1 MTAMRLICP
10 QRYGKQTPR
19 TVPRSGFAGSEDGR
33 LTLRRRRLRMV
44 ENSCKV
50 ERVAH
55 KYGLSRLDERVLRR
69 REQEGAS
76 LRKLEAYINQ
86 RILRAAME
94 GAGMRVLEGDAENYH
109 RILTEDDA
117 SRTAE
122 QQVRRELEQEGV
134 PVEEVLS
141 DMVSYQTVRAHL
153 NDCLDTD
160 TSKDDAPPDPEQ
172 AESTFRGLQTRA
184 ENVVEKALNRFR
196 KHDVIDIGS
205 PHVNVIINVT
215 CGDCGRTYGAYE
227 LLNRKQCECR
237 VDTVSDTPTNHTRS
251 K

>member
-1 MTAMRLICP
+1 MRVV
-10 QRYGKQTPR
+10 T
-19 TVPRSGFAGSEDGR
+19 
-33 LTLRRRRLRMV
+33 
-44 ENSCKV
+44 NSCKV

-55 KYGLSRLDERVLRR
+55 KYGLSKLDKRVLRR

-76 LRKLEAYINQ
+76 LRKLESYINQ

-94 GAGMRVLEGDAENYH
+94 DAGMRVLEGDAENYH
-109 RILTEDDA
+109 RILTEDDV

-134 PVEEVLS
+134 LVEEVLS

-172 AESTFRGLQTRA
+172 AESTFRGLQSRA
-184 ENVVEKALNRFR
+184 EKVVEKALTRFR
-196 KHDVIDIGS
+196 DHNELDIGP

-215 CGDCGRTYGAYE
+215 CEDCGQSYGAYE
-227 LLNRKQCECR
+227 LLSRGECECGE
-237 VDTVSDTPTNHTRS
+237 
-251 K
+251 